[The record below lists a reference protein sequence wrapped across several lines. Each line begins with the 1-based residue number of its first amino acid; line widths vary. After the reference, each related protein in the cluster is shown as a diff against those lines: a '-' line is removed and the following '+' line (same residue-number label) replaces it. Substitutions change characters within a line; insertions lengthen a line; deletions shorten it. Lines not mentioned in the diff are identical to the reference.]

1 MDKIHAMQ
9 LFIRVADLESFS
21 RAAETLALPKGSVSR
36 QIQALENRLGTQ
48 LLHRTTRRVSLTQ
61 DGMVY
66 YERAKDLLANLDE
79 LDGMFQHDPSSISG
93 RLRVDMPVGVARNLV
108 IPKLPAFLQHY
119 PGIELE
125 LSSSDR
131 LVDVIRE
138 GFDCVVRVGTLK
150 DSGLIARPLGKLSVI
165 NCASP
170 DYLTRFGYPE
180 TLGDLGAARPGL
192 RLPGAMDAYEQ
203 GVRAI
208 LGQLVSVAMAARLT
222 AKVAAGWGEP
232 LAEAPGY
239 VLFPTPE
246 ALSRADPQALK
257 ALGMPLRRAEALI
270 HLARAA
276 LSGELPLTAPADI
289 DAGLRQLQALPG
301 IGRWTANY
309 FALRG
314 WQAKDIFLPDDYLIK
329 QRFPGM
335 TPAAIARYARRW
347 QPMRSYALLHIWYTD
362 DWIPAAE

>member
-1 MDKIHAMQ
+1 MVLLPWTPPYDWAWMVGFLQARAVAGVERFHDGGYSRSFGVEGHRGLIHLAPDEEAQGLRVTLSPGLQPVAEICYARIGQ
-9 LFIRVADLESFS
+9 LFDLACDPRQVAGALGF
-21 RAAETLALPKGSVSR
+21 LA
-36 QIQALENRLGTQ
+36 Q
-48 LLHRTTRRVSLTQ
+48 
-61 DGMVY
+61 
-66 YERAKDLLANLDE
+66 
-79 LDGMFQHDPSSISG
+79 
-93 RLRVDMPVGVARNLV
+93 
-108 IPKLPAFLQHY
+108 
-119 PGIELE
+119 
-125 LSSSDR
+125 
-131 LVDVIRE
+131 
-138 GFDCVVRVGTLK
+138 
-150 DSGLIARPLGKLSVI
+150 
-165 NCASP
+165 
-170 DYLTRFGYPE
+170 
-180 TLGDLGAARPGL
+180 ARPGL
-192 RLPGAMDAYEQ
+192 RLPGALDAFEQ
-203 GVRAI
+203 AVRAV

-289 DAGLRQLQALPG
+289 DAGLRQLQTLPG

-362 DWIPAAE
+362 DWAPAAE

>member
-1 MDKIHAMQ
+1 MVLLPWTPPYDWAWMVGFLQARAVAGVERFHDGGYSRSFGVEGHRGLIHLAPDEEAQGLRVTLSPGLQPVAEICYARIGQ
-9 LFIRVADLESFS
+9 LFDL
-21 RAAETLALPKGSVSR
+21 ACDPR
-36 QIQALENRLGTQ
+36 Q
-48 LLHRTTRRVSLTQ
+48 
-61 DGMVY
+61 
-66 YERAKDLLANLDE
+66 
-79 LDGMFQHDPSSISG
+79 
-93 RLRVDMPVGVARNLV
+93 VAR
-108 IPKLPAFLQHY
+108 A
-119 PGIELE
+119 
-125 LSSSDR
+125 
-131 LVDVIRE
+131 
-138 GFDCVVRVGTLK
+138 
-150 DSGLIARPLGKLSVI
+150 
-165 NCASP
+165 
-170 DYLTRFGYPE
+170 
-180 TLGDLGAARPGL
+180 LGDLAQARPGL
-192 RLPGAMDAYEQ
+192 RLPGALDAFEQ
-203 GVRAI
+203 AVRAV

-232 LAEAPGY
+232 LAEAPGT

-289 DAGLRQLQALPG
+289 DAGLRQLQTLPG

-362 DWIPAAE
+362 DWAPAAE

>member
-1 MDKIHAMQ
+1 MVLLPWTPPYDWAWMVGFLQARAVAGVERFHDGGYSRSFGVEGHRGLIH
-9 LFIRVADLESFS
+9 
-21 RAAETLALPKGSVSR
+21 LAPDEEAQGL
-36 QIQALENRLGTQ
+36 
-48 LLHRTTRRVSLTQ
+48 RVSLSPGLQ
-61 DGMVY
+61 PVAEICYARIGQLF
-66 YERAKDLLANLDE
+66 DLACDPRQVAGALGPLAE
-79 LDGMFQHDPSSISG
+79 
-93 RLRVDMPVGVARNLV
+93 
-108 IPKLPAFLQHY
+108 
-119 PGIELE
+119 
-125 LSSSDR
+125 
-131 LVDVIRE
+131 
-138 GFDCVVRVGTLK
+138 
-150 DSGLIARPLGKLSVI
+150 
-165 NCASP
+165 
-170 DYLTRFGYPE
+170 
-180 TLGDLGAARPGL
+180 ARPGL
-192 RLPGAMDAYEQ
+192 RLPGALDAFEQ
-203 GVRAI
+203 AVRAV

-276 LSGELPLTAPADI
+276 LSGELPLKAPADI
-289 DAGLRQLQALPG
+289 DAGLRQLQSMPG

>member
-1 MDKIHAMQ
+1 MVLLPWTPPYDWAWMVGFLQARAVAGVERFHDGGYSRSFGVEGHRGLIHLAPDEEAQGLRVTLSPGLQPVAEICYARIGQ
-9 LFIRVADLESFS
+9 LFDL
-21 RAAETLALPKGSVSR
+21 ACDPR
-36 QIQALENRLGTQ
+36 Q
-48 LLHRTTRRVSLTQ
+48 
-61 DGMVY
+61 
-66 YERAKDLLANLDE
+66 
-79 LDGMFQHDPSSISG
+79 
-93 RLRVDMPVGVARNLV
+93 VAR
-108 IPKLPAFLQHY
+108 A
-119 PGIELE
+119 
-125 LSSSDR
+125 
-131 LVDVIRE
+131 
-138 GFDCVVRVGTLK
+138 
-150 DSGLIARPLGKLSVI
+150 LGSL
-165 NCASP
+165 AQ
-170 DYLTRFGYPE
+170 
-180 TLGDLGAARPGL
+180 ARPGL
-192 RLPGAMDAYEQ
+192 RLPGALDAFEQ
-203 GVRAI
+203 AVRAV

-232 LAEAPGY
+232 LAEAPGS

-289 DAGLRQLQALPG
+289 DAGLRQLQTLPG

-362 DWIPAAE
+362 DWAPATE

>member
-1 MDKIHAMQ
+1 MVLLPWTPPYDWAWMVGFLQARAVAGVERFHDGGYSRSFGVEGHRGLIHLTPDEEAQ
-9 LFIRVADLESFS
+9 GL
-21 RAAETLALPKGSVSR
+21 
-36 QIQALENRLGTQ
+36 
-48 LLHRTTRRVSLTQ
+48 RVSLSPGLQ
-61 DGMVY
+61 PVAEICYARIGQLF
-66 YERAKDLLANLDE
+66 DLACDPRQVAGALGPLAE
-79 LDGMFQHDPSSISG
+79 
-93 RLRVDMPVGVARNLV
+93 
-108 IPKLPAFLQHY
+108 
-119 PGIELE
+119 
-125 LSSSDR
+125 
-131 LVDVIRE
+131 
-138 GFDCVVRVGTLK
+138 
-150 DSGLIARPLGKLSVI
+150 
-165 NCASP
+165 
-170 DYLTRFGYPE
+170 
-180 TLGDLGAARPGL
+180 ARPGL
-192 RLPGAMDAYEQ
+192 RLPGALDAFEQ
-203 GVRAI
+203 AVRAV

-289 DAGLRQLQALPG
+289 DAGLRQLQTLPG

-347 QPMRSYALLHIWYTD
+347 QPMRSYALLHIWYAD
-362 DWIPAAE
+362 DWAPAAE

>member
-1 MDKIHAMQ
+1 MVLLPWTPPYDWAWMVGFLQARAVAGVERFHDGGYSRSFGVEGHRGLIHLAPDEEAQGLRVTLSPGLQPVAEICYARIGQ
-9 LFIRVADLESFS
+9 LFDLACDPRQVAGALGSL
-21 RAAETLALPKGSVSR
+21 AE
-36 QIQALENRLGTQ
+36 
-48 LLHRTTRRVSLTQ
+48 
-61 DGMVY
+61 
-66 YERAKDLLANLDE
+66 
-79 LDGMFQHDPSSISG
+79 
-93 RLRVDMPVGVARNLV
+93 
-108 IPKLPAFLQHY
+108 
-119 PGIELE
+119 
-125 LSSSDR
+125 
-131 LVDVIRE
+131 
-138 GFDCVVRVGTLK
+138 
-150 DSGLIARPLGKLSVI
+150 
-165 NCASP
+165 
-170 DYLTRFGYPE
+170 
-180 TLGDLGAARPGL
+180 ARPGL
-192 RLPGAMDAYEQ
+192 RLPGALDAFEQ
-203 GVRAI
+203 AVRAV

-222 AKVAAGWGEP
+222 AKVAAGWGDP
-232 LAEAPGY
+232 LAEAPGS

-289 DAGLRQLQALPG
+289 DAGLRQLQTLPG

-362 DWIPAAE
+362 DWAPAAE

>member
-1 MDKIHAMQ
+1 MVLLPWTPPYDWAWMVGFLQARAVAGVERFHNGGYSRSFRVAGHGGLIHLAPDEEAQGLRVTLSPGLQPVAEICYARIGQ
-9 LFIRVADLESFS
+9 LFDL
-21 RAAETLALPKGSVSR
+21 AC
-36 QIQALENRLGTQ
+36 
-48 LLHRTTRRVSLTQ
+48 
-61 DGMVY
+61 
-66 YERAKDLLANLDE
+66 
-79 LDGMFQHDPSSISG
+79 DPQQ
-93 RLRVDMPVGVARNLV
+93 VAR
-108 IPKLPAFLQHY
+108 
-119 PGIELE
+119 
-125 LSSSDR
+125 
-131 LVDVIRE
+131 
-138 GFDCVVRVGTLK
+138 
-150 DSGLIARPLGKLSVI
+150 
-165 NCASP
+165 
-170 DYLTRFGYPE
+170 
-180 TLGDLGAARPGL
+180 TLGDLAQARPGL
-192 RLPGAMDAYEQ
+192 RLPGALDAFEQ
-203 GVRAI
+203 AVRAV

-232 LAEAPGY
+232 LTEAPGY

-289 DAGLRQLQALPG
+289 DAGLRQLQSLPG

>member
-1 MDKIHAMQ
+1 MVLLPWTPPYDWAWMVGFLQARAVAGVERFHDGGYSRSFRVAGHGGLIHLAPDEEAQGLRVTLSPGLQPVAEICYARIGQ
-9 LFIRVADLESFS
+9 LFDL
-21 RAAETLALPKGSVSR
+21 AC
-36 QIQALENRLGTQ
+36 
-48 LLHRTTRRVSLTQ
+48 
-61 DGMVY
+61 
-66 YERAKDLLANLDE
+66 
-79 LDGMFQHDPSSISG
+79 DPQQ
-93 RLRVDMPVGVARNLV
+93 VAR
-108 IPKLPAFLQHY
+108 
-119 PGIELE
+119 
-125 LSSSDR
+125 
-131 LVDVIRE
+131 
-138 GFDCVVRVGTLK
+138 
-150 DSGLIARPLGKLSVI
+150 
-165 NCASP
+165 
-170 DYLTRFGYPE
+170 
-180 TLGDLGAARPGL
+180 TLGDLAQARPGL
-192 RLPGAMDAYEQ
+192 RLPGALDAFEQ
-203 GVRAI
+203 AVRAV

-232 LAEAPGY
+232 LADAPGY

-246 ALSRADPQALK
+246 ALSRADPQGLK

-276 LSGELPLTAPADI
+276 LSGELPLTAPAEI

-362 DWIPAAE
+362 DWAPAAE

>member
-1 MDKIHAMQ
+1 MVLLPWTPPYDWAWMVGFLQARAVAGVERFHDGGYSRSFGVEGHRGLIHLAPDEEAQGLRVTLSPGLQPVAEICYARIGQ
-9 LFIRVADLESFS
+9 LFDLACDPRQVAGALGPL
-21 RAAETLALPKGSVSR
+21 AE
-36 QIQALENRLGTQ
+36 
-48 LLHRTTRRVSLTQ
+48 
-61 DGMVY
+61 
-66 YERAKDLLANLDE
+66 
-79 LDGMFQHDPSSISG
+79 
-93 RLRVDMPVGVARNLV
+93 
-108 IPKLPAFLQHY
+108 
-119 PGIELE
+119 
-125 LSSSDR
+125 
-131 LVDVIRE
+131 
-138 GFDCVVRVGTLK
+138 
-150 DSGLIARPLGKLSVI
+150 
-165 NCASP
+165 
-170 DYLTRFGYPE
+170 
-180 TLGDLGAARPGL
+180 ARPGL
-192 RLPGAMDAYEQ
+192 RLPGALDAFEQ
-203 GVRAI
+203 AVRAV

-289 DAGLRQLQALPG
+289 DAGLRQLQSLPG

-362 DWIPAAE
+362 DWAPAAE

>member
-1 MDKIHAMQ
+1 MVLLPWTPPYDWAWMVGFLHARAVAGVERFHDGGYSRSFRVAGHGGLIHLAPDEEAQGLRVTLTPGLQPVAEICYARIGQ
-9 LFIRVADLESFS
+9 LFDL
-21 RAAETLALPKGSVSR
+21 AC
-36 QIQALENRLGTQ
+36 
-48 LLHRTTRRVSLTQ
+48 
-61 DGMVY
+61 
-66 YERAKDLLANLDE
+66 
-79 LDGMFQHDPSSISG
+79 DPQQ
-93 RLRVDMPVGVARNLV
+93 VAR
-108 IPKLPAFLQHY
+108 
-119 PGIELE
+119 
-125 LSSSDR
+125 
-131 LVDVIRE
+131 
-138 GFDCVVRVGTLK
+138 
-150 DSGLIARPLGKLSVI
+150 
-165 NCASP
+165 
-170 DYLTRFGYPE
+170 
-180 TLGDLGAARPGL
+180 TLGDLAQARPGL
-192 RLPGAMDAYEQ
+192 RLPGALDAFEQ
-203 GVRAI
+203 AVRAV

-232 LAEAPGY
+232 LADAPGY

-246 ALSRADPQALK
+246 ALSRAEPQALK

-289 DAGLRQLQALPG
+289 DAGVRQLQTLPG

-362 DWIPAAE
+362 DWAPAAE

>member
-1 MDKIHAMQ
+1 MEGHRGLIHLAPDEEAQGLRVTLSPGLQPVAEICYARIGQ
-9 LFIRVADLESFS
+9 LFDL
-21 RAAETLALPKGSVSR
+21 ACDPR
-36 QIQALENRLGTQ
+36 Q
-48 LLHRTTRRVSLTQ
+48 
-61 DGMVY
+61 
-66 YERAKDLLANLDE
+66 
-79 LDGMFQHDPSSISG
+79 
-93 RLRVDMPVGVARNLV
+93 VAR
-108 IPKLPAFLQHY
+108 
-119 PGIELE
+119 
-125 LSSSDR
+125 
-131 LVDVIRE
+131 
-138 GFDCVVRVGTLK
+138 
-150 DSGLIARPLGKLSVI
+150 
-165 NCASP
+165 
-170 DYLTRFGYPE
+170 
-180 TLGDLGAARPGL
+180 TLGDLPQARPGL
-192 RLPGAMDAYEQ
+192 RLPGALDAFEQ
-203 GVRAI
+203 AVRAV

-289 DAGLRQLQALPG
+289 DAGLRQLQTLPG

-362 DWIPAAE
+362 DWAPAAE

>member
-1 MDKIHAMQ
+1 MVLLPWTPPYDWAWMVGFLQARAVAGVERFHDGGYSRSFGVEGHRGLIH
-9 LFIRVADLESFS
+9 
-21 RAAETLALPKGSVSR
+21 LAP
-36 QIQALENRLGTQ
+36 
-48 LLHRTTRRVSLTQ
+48 
-61 DGMVY
+61 
-66 YERAKDLLANLDE
+66 DE
-79 LDGMFQHDPSSISG
+79 EAQG
-93 RLRVDMPVGVARNLV
+93 LRVT
-108 IPKLPAFLQHY
+108 
-119 PGIELE
+119 
-125 LSSSDR
+125 LS
-131 LVDVIRE
+131 
-138 GFDCVVRVGTLK
+138 
-150 DSGLIARPLGKLSVI
+150 
-165 NCASP
+165 
-170 DYLTRFGYPE
+170 
-180 TLGDLGAARPGL
+180 PGL
-192 RLPGAMDAYEQ
+192 HPVAEICYAR
-203 GVRAI
+203 I
-208 LGQLVSVAMAARLT
+208 GQLVSVAMAARLT

-276 LSGELPLTAPADI
+276 LSGELPLTAPAVI
-289 DAGLRQLQALPG
+289 DAGLRQLQTLPG

-362 DWIPAAE
+362 DWAPGAE

>member
-1 MDKIHAMQ
+1 MVLLPWTPPYDWAWMVGFLQARAVAGVERFHDGGYSRSFGVEGHRGLIH
-9 LFIRVADLESFS
+9 
-21 RAAETLALPKGSVSR
+21 LAPDEEAQGL
-36 QIQALENRLGTQ
+36 
-48 LLHRTTRRVSLTQ
+48 RVSLSPGLQ
-61 DGMVY
+61 PVAEICYARIGQLFDLACDPRQGA
-66 YERAKDLLANLDE
+66 RA
-79 LDGMFQHDPSSISG
+79 
-93 RLRVDMPVGVARNLV
+93 
-108 IPKLPAFLQHY
+108 
-119 PGIELE
+119 
-125 LSSSDR
+125 
-131 LVDVIRE
+131 
-138 GFDCVVRVGTLK
+138 
-150 DSGLIARPLGKLSVI
+150 
-165 NCASP
+165 
-170 DYLTRFGYPE
+170 
-180 TLGDLGAARPGL
+180 LGDLAQARPGL
-192 RLPGAMDAYEQ
+192 RLPGALDAFEQ
-203 GVRAI
+203 AVRAV
-208 LGQLVSVAMAARLT
+208 LGQLESVAMAARLT
-222 AKVAAGWGEP
+222 AKVAAGWSEP

-289 DAGLRQLQALPG
+289 DAGLRQLQTLPG

-362 DWIPAAE
+362 DWAPAAE

>member
-1 MDKIHAMQ
+1 MVLLPWTPPYDWGWMVGFLQARAVAGVERFHDGGYSRSFRVAGHGGLIHLAPDEEAQGLRVTLSPGLQPVAEICYARIGQ
-9 LFIRVADLESFS
+9 LFDL
-21 RAAETLALPKGSVSR
+21 AC
-36 QIQALENRLGTQ
+36 
-48 LLHRTTRRVSLTQ
+48 
-61 DGMVY
+61 
-66 YERAKDLLANLDE
+66 
-79 LDGMFQHDPSSISG
+79 DPQQ
-93 RLRVDMPVGVARNLV
+93 VAR
-108 IPKLPAFLQHY
+108 
-119 PGIELE
+119 
-125 LSSSDR
+125 
-131 LVDVIRE
+131 
-138 GFDCVVRVGTLK
+138 
-150 DSGLIARPLGKLSVI
+150 
-165 NCASP
+165 
-170 DYLTRFGYPE
+170 
-180 TLGDLGAARPGL
+180 TLGDLAQARPGL
-192 RLPGAMDAYEQ
+192 RLPGALDAFEQ
-203 GVRAI
+203 AVRAV

-232 LAEAPGY
+232 LADAPGY

-289 DAGLRQLQALPG
+289 DAGLRELQTLPG

-362 DWIPAAE
+362 DWAPAAE

>member
-1 MDKIHAMQ
+1 MPVADEC
-9 LFIRVADLESFS
+9 LRRVARMFDLACDPQEIM
-21 RAAETLALPKGSVSR
+21 LALGP
-36 QIQALENRLGTQ
+36 L
-48 LLHRTTRRVSLTQ
+48 
-61 DGMVY
+61 
-66 YERAKDLLANLDE
+66 
-79 LDGMFQHDPSSISG
+79 
-93 RLRVDMPVGVARNLV
+93 
-108 IPKLPAFLQHY
+108 
-119 PGIELE
+119 
-125 LSSSDR
+125 
-131 LVDVIRE
+131 
-138 GFDCVVRVGTLK
+138 
-150 DSGLIARPLGKLSVI
+150 ARP
-165 NCASP
+165 
-170 DYLTRFGYPE
+170 
-180 TLGDLGAARPGL
+180 RPGL
-192 RLPGAMDAYEQ
+192 RLPGCLDPFEQ
-203 GVRAI
+203 AVRAV

-232 LAEAPGY
+232 LAEEPGY

-289 DAGLRQLQALPG
+289 DAGLRQLQSLPG

-362 DWIPAAE
+362 DWAPAAE

>member
-1 MDKIHAMQ
+1 MVLLPWTPPYDWAWMVGFLQARAVAGVERFHDGGYSRSFGVEGHRGLIH
-9 LFIRVADLESFS
+9 
-21 RAAETLALPKGSVSR
+21 LAP
-36 QIQALENRLGTQ
+36 
-48 LLHRTTRRVSLTQ
+48 
-61 DGMVY
+61 
-66 YERAKDLLANLDE
+66 DE
-79 LDGMFQHDPSSISG
+79 EAQG
-93 RLRVDMPVGVARNLV
+93 LRVT
-108 IPKLPAFLQHY
+108 
-119 PGIELE
+119 
-125 LSSSDR
+125 LS
-131 LVDVIRE
+131 
-138 GFDCVVRVGTLK
+138 
-150 DSGLIARPLGKLSVI
+150 
-165 NCASP
+165 
-170 DYLTRFGYPE
+170 
-180 TLGDLGAARPGL
+180 PGL
-192 RLPGAMDAYEQ
+192 HPVAEICYAR
-203 GVRAI
+203 I
-208 LGQLVSVAMAARLT
+208 GQLVSVAMAARLT

-289 DAGLRQLQALPG
+289 DAGLRQLQTLPG

-362 DWIPAAE
+362 DWAPGAE

>member
-1 MDKIHAMQ
+1 MVLLPWTPPYDWGWMVGFLQARAVAGVERFHDGGYSRSFRIAGHGGLIHLAPDEEAYGLRVTLSPGLQPVAEICYARIGQ
-9 LFIRVADLESFS
+9 LFDL
-21 RAAETLALPKGSVSR
+21 AC
-36 QIQALENRLGTQ
+36 
-48 LLHRTTRRVSLTQ
+48 
-61 DGMVY
+61 
-66 YERAKDLLANLDE
+66 
-79 LDGMFQHDPSSISG
+79 DPQQ
-93 RLRVDMPVGVARNLV
+93 VAR
-108 IPKLPAFLQHY
+108 
-119 PGIELE
+119 
-125 LSSSDR
+125 
-131 LVDVIRE
+131 
-138 GFDCVVRVGTLK
+138 
-150 DSGLIARPLGKLSVI
+150 
-165 NCASP
+165 
-170 DYLTRFGYPE
+170 
-180 TLGDLGAARPGL
+180 TLGDLAQARPGL
-192 RLPGAMDAYEQ
+192 RLPGALDAFEQ
-203 GVRAI
+203 AVRAV

-239 VLFPTPE
+239 FLFPTPE

-289 DAGLRQLQALPG
+289 DAGLRQLQTLPG

-362 DWIPAAE
+362 DWAPAAE

>member
-1 MDKIHAMQ
+1 MVLLPWTPPYDWAWMVGFLQARAVAGVERFHDGGYSRSFGVEGHRGLIHLAPDEEAQGLRVTLSPGLQPVAEICYARIGQ
-9 LFIRVADLESFS
+9 LFDLACDPRQVAGALGSL
-21 RAAETLALPKGSVSR
+21 AE
-36 QIQALENRLGTQ
+36 
-48 LLHRTTRRVSLTQ
+48 
-61 DGMVY
+61 
-66 YERAKDLLANLDE
+66 
-79 LDGMFQHDPSSISG
+79 
-93 RLRVDMPVGVARNLV
+93 
-108 IPKLPAFLQHY
+108 
-119 PGIELE
+119 
-125 LSSSDR
+125 
-131 LVDVIRE
+131 
-138 GFDCVVRVGTLK
+138 
-150 DSGLIARPLGKLSVI
+150 
-165 NCASP
+165 
-170 DYLTRFGYPE
+170 
-180 TLGDLGAARPGL
+180 ARPGL
-192 RLPGAMDAYEQ
+192 RLPGALDAFEQ
-203 GVRAI
+203 AVRAV

-232 LAEAPGY
+232 LTEAPGY

-289 DAGLRQLQALPG
+289 DAGLRQLQTLPG

-362 DWIPAAE
+362 DWAPAAE

>member
-1 MDKIHAMQ
+1 MVLLPWTPPYDWAWMVGFLQARAVAGVERFHDGGYSRSFGVEGHRGLIHLAPDEEAQGLRVTLSPGLQPVAEICYARIGQ
-9 LFIRVADLESFS
+9 LFDLACDPRQVAWALGS
-21 RAAETLALPKGSVSR
+21 LA
-36 QIQALENRLGTQ
+36 Q
-48 LLHRTTRRVSLTQ
+48 
-61 DGMVY
+61 
-66 YERAKDLLANLDE
+66 
-79 LDGMFQHDPSSISG
+79 
-93 RLRVDMPVGVARNLV
+93 
-108 IPKLPAFLQHY
+108 
-119 PGIELE
+119 
-125 LSSSDR
+125 
-131 LVDVIRE
+131 
-138 GFDCVVRVGTLK
+138 
-150 DSGLIARPLGKLSVI
+150 
-165 NCASP
+165 
-170 DYLTRFGYPE
+170 
-180 TLGDLGAARPGL
+180 ARPGL
-192 RLPGAMDAYEQ
+192 RLPGALDAFEQ
-203 GVRAI
+203 AVRAV

-232 LAEAPGY
+232 LAEAPGS

-289 DAGLRQLQALPG
+289 DAGLRQLQTLPG

-362 DWIPAAE
+362 DWAPAAE

>member
-1 MDKIHAMQ
+1 MVLLPWTPPYDWAWMVGFLQARAVAGVERFHDGGYSRSFGVEGPRGLIHLAPDAEAQGLRVTLSPGLQPVAEICYARIGQ
-9 LFIRVADLESFS
+9 LFDLACDPRQVAGALGPL
-21 RAAETLALPKGSVSR
+21 AE
-36 QIQALENRLGTQ
+36 
-48 LLHRTTRRVSLTQ
+48 
-61 DGMVY
+61 
-66 YERAKDLLANLDE
+66 
-79 LDGMFQHDPSSISG
+79 
-93 RLRVDMPVGVARNLV
+93 
-108 IPKLPAFLQHY
+108 
-119 PGIELE
+119 
-125 LSSSDR
+125 
-131 LVDVIRE
+131 
-138 GFDCVVRVGTLK
+138 
-150 DSGLIARPLGKLSVI
+150 
-165 NCASP
+165 
-170 DYLTRFGYPE
+170 
-180 TLGDLGAARPGL
+180 ARPGL
-192 RLPGAMDAYEQ
+192 RLPGALDAFEQ
-203 GVRAI
+203 AVRAV
-208 LGQLVSVAMAARLT
+208 LGQLGSVAMAARLT

-289 DAGLRQLQALPG
+289 DAGLRQLQSMPG

>member
-1 MDKIHAMQ
+1 MVLLPWTPPYDWAWMVGFLQARAVAGVERFHDGGYSRSFGVEGHRGLVHLAPDEEAQGLRVTLSPGLQPVAEICYARIGQ
-9 LFIRVADLESFS
+9 LFDLACDPRQVAGALGS
-21 RAAETLALPKGSVSR
+21 LA
-36 QIQALENRLGTQ
+36 Q
-48 LLHRTTRRVSLTQ
+48 
-61 DGMVY
+61 
-66 YERAKDLLANLDE
+66 
-79 LDGMFQHDPSSISG
+79 
-93 RLRVDMPVGVARNLV
+93 
-108 IPKLPAFLQHY
+108 
-119 PGIELE
+119 
-125 LSSSDR
+125 
-131 LVDVIRE
+131 
-138 GFDCVVRVGTLK
+138 
-150 DSGLIARPLGKLSVI
+150 
-165 NCASP
+165 
-170 DYLTRFGYPE
+170 
-180 TLGDLGAARPGL
+180 ARPGL
-192 RLPGAMDAYEQ
+192 RLPGALDAFEQ
-203 GVRAI
+203 AVRAV

-239 VLFPTPE
+239 VLFPTPK

-289 DAGLRQLQALPG
+289 DAGLRQLQSMPG

-309 FALRG
+309 FALRA

-362 DWIPAAE
+362 DWAPAAE

>member
-1 MDKIHAMQ
+1 MELLPWTPPYDWAWMVGFLQARAVAGVERFHDGGYSRSFRVAGHGGLIHLAPDEEAQGLRVTLSPGLQPVAEICYARIGQ
-9 LFIRVADLESFS
+9 LFDL
-21 RAAETLALPKGSVSR
+21 AC
-36 QIQALENRLGTQ
+36 
-48 LLHRTTRRVSLTQ
+48 
-61 DGMVY
+61 
-66 YERAKDLLANLDE
+66 
-79 LDGMFQHDPSSISG
+79 DPQQ
-93 RLRVDMPVGVARNLV
+93 VAR
-108 IPKLPAFLQHY
+108 
-119 PGIELE
+119 
-125 LSSSDR
+125 
-131 LVDVIRE
+131 
-138 GFDCVVRVGTLK
+138 
-150 DSGLIARPLGKLSVI
+150 
-165 NCASP
+165 
-170 DYLTRFGYPE
+170 
-180 TLGDLGAARPGL
+180 TLGDLAQARPGL
-192 RLPGAMDAYEQ
+192 RLPGALDAFEQ
-203 GVRAI
+203 AVRAV

-232 LAEAPGY
+232 LADAPGY

-246 ALSRADPQALK
+246 ALSRADPQGLK

-289 DAGLRQLQALPG
+289 DAGLRQLQTLPG

-362 DWIPAAE
+362 DWAPAAE

>member
-1 MDKIHAMQ
+1 MVLLPWTPPYDWAWMVGFLQARAVAGVERFHDGGYSRSFRVAGHGGLIHLAPDEEAQGLRVTLSPGLQPVAEICYARIGQ
-9 LFIRVADLESFS
+9 LFDL
-21 RAAETLALPKGSVSR
+21 AC
-36 QIQALENRLGTQ
+36 
-48 LLHRTTRRVSLTQ
+48 
-61 DGMVY
+61 
-66 YERAKDLLANLDE
+66 
-79 LDGMFQHDPSSISG
+79 DPQQ
-93 RLRVDMPVGVARNLV
+93 VAR
-108 IPKLPAFLQHY
+108 
-119 PGIELE
+119 
-125 LSSSDR
+125 
-131 LVDVIRE
+131 
-138 GFDCVVRVGTLK
+138 
-150 DSGLIARPLGKLSVI
+150 
-165 NCASP
+165 
-170 DYLTRFGYPE
+170 
-180 TLGDLGAARPGL
+180 TLGDLAQARPGL
-192 RLPGAMDAYEQ
+192 RLPGALDAFEQ
-203 GVRAI
+203 AVRAV

-232 LAEAPGY
+232 LADAPGY
-239 VLFPTPE
+239 VLCPTPE
-246 ALSRADPQALK
+246 ALSRADPQGLK

-289 DAGLRQLQALPG
+289 DAGLRQLQTLPG

-362 DWIPAAE
+362 DWAPAAE

>member
-1 MDKIHAMQ
+1 MVLLPWTPPYDWAWMVGFLQARAVAGVERFHDGGYSRSFGVEGHRGLIHLAPDEEAQGLRVTLSPGLQPVAEICYARIGQ
-9 LFIRVADLESFS
+9 LFDLACDPRQVA
-21 RAAETLALPKGSVSR
+21 
-36 QIQALENRLGTQ
+36 
-48 LLHRTTRRVSLTQ
+48 
-61 DGMVY
+61 
-66 YERAKDLLANLDE
+66 
-79 LDGMFQHDPSSISG
+79 
-93 RLRVDMPVGVARNLV
+93 
-108 IPKLPAFLQHY
+108 
-119 PGIELE
+119 
-125 LSSSDR
+125 
-131 LVDVIRE
+131 
-138 GFDCVVRVGTLK
+138 C
-150 DSGLIARPLGKLSVI
+150 
-165 NCASP
+165 
-170 DYLTRFGYPE
+170 
-180 TLGDLGAARPGL
+180 TLGDLAQARPGL
-192 RLPGAMDAYEQ
+192 RLPGALDAFEQ
-203 GVRAI
+203 AVRAV

-289 DAGLRQLQALPG
+289 DAGLRQLQTLPG

-362 DWIPAAE
+362 DWAPAAE